1 MSDAAAPRPPSEPTE
16 NAVSASVLPPASSS
30 DSAPPLA
37 ASHPAPVPPRNYSQ
51 GPVYLAAPPA
61 YAPNSSVPTFLRTLA
76 ALVFVG
82 GSISAAVAWV
92 YKTIIYPRL
101 VVALKAR
108 SRLFSIH
115 EAAYSKLFDALKA
128 FTGSTGVARLG
139 GADALEFRRKKREEL
154 AERAEEGGAPSD
166 TQEKQEGEK
175 QPLLE
180 KDEAAAGP
188 EADPAQAPEPT
199 LPPTPQVL
207 APLRSSLSTLNTELK
222 AASAPSASSSS
233 SPHAGGLTNPSNL
246 VQPQGML
253 MRSLVTLN
261 EYLESETYAAST
273 FHTYRPYGAYGASS
287 GGPTTATGERKALQE
302 VTHNFKADIRSLK
315 GALLNRRNFVRPEVS
330 TSA

>member
-1 MSDAAAPRPPSEPTE
+1 M
-16 NAVSASVLPPASSS
+16 
-30 DSAPPLA
+30 
-37 ASHPAPVPPRNYSQ
+37 
-51 GPVYLAAPPA
+51 
-61 YAPNSSVPTFLRTLA
+61 
-76 ALVFVG
+76 
-82 GSISAAVAWV
+82 
-92 YKTIIYPRL
+92 
-101 VVALKAR
+101 
-108 SRLFSIH
+108 
-115 EAAYSKLFDALKA
+115 KA

-315 GALLNRRNFVRPEVS
+315 GAPASSRSSLVRKTLTGSCCLRQVHCSTGATLCAPRCRPLREVGHLSLLLPRDRLLQYRFPPVVV
-330 TSA
+330 

>member
-1 MSDAAAPRPPSEPTE
+1 MPEAPQPPTEPTE
-16 NAVSASVLPPASSS
+16 NTVRSSVLPPASSS

-37 ASHPAPVPPRNYSQ
+37 PTRQPVPVPPRNYSQ
-51 GPVYLAAPPA
+51 GPLYIPAPPA

-76 ALVFVG
+76 ALVFIG

-115 EAAYSKLFDALKA
+115 DAAYTKLFDALKS
-128 FTGSTGVARLG
+128 FTTSTGIARLG
-139 GADALEFRRKKREEL
+139 GAEALEFRRKLREEQV
-154 AERAEEGGAPSD
+154 ERAEGEGQQPREPHD
-166 TQEKQEGEK
+166 EEKE
-175 QPLLE
+175 PLLE
-180 KDEAAAGP
+180 KGEAAEKGAEDEAAA
-188 EADPAQAPEPT
+188 APEPT
-199 LPPTPQVL
+199 LPPPPRVL
-207 APLRSSLSTLNTELK
+207 EPLTTSLATLNAELQA
-222 AASAPSASSSS
+222 AASPSVPSTT

-261 EYLESETYAAST
+261 EYLESETYSAAT
-273 FHTYRPYGAYGASS
+273 FHTYRPYGAYGAPGSS
-287 GGPTTATGERKALQE
+287 TATGERKALQE

-315 GALLNRRNFVRPEVS
+315 GALLNRRNFVRPEVP
-330 TSA
+330 TAA

>member
-1 MSDAAAPRPPSEPTE
+1 MPEAPQPPSEPTE
-16 NAVSASVLPPASSS
+16 NAVRASVLPPASSS

-37 ASHPAPVPPRNYSQ
+37 PTPQPVPVPPRNYSQ
-51 GPVYLAAPPA
+51 GPLYIAAPPA

-76 ALVFVG
+76 ALVFIG

-115 EAAYSKLFDALKA
+115 DAAYTKLFDALKA
-128 FTGSTGVARLG
+128 FTTSTGIARLG
-139 GADALEFRRKKREEL
+139 SADALEFRRKLKEEPAEGPDVEGQQSGEARE
-154 AERAEEGGAPSD
+154 AEKEPLP
-166 TQEKQEGEK
+166 EKE
-175 QPLLE
+175 
-180 KDEAAAGP
+180 EAAAGP
-188 EADPAQAPEPT
+188 NDEAAPEPT
-199 LPPTPQVL
+199 LPPPPRILEPVTTSLASLNAELRAAATPSI
-207 APLRSSLSTLNTELK
+207 PSTT
-222 AASAPSASSSS
+222 

-261 EYLESETYAAST
+261 EYLESETYSAQT
-273 FHTYRPYGAYGASS
+273 FHTYRPYGAYGASGS
-287 GGPTTATGERKALQE
+287 STATGERKALQE

-315 GALLNRRNFVRPEVS
+315 GALLNRRNFVRPEVP
-330 TSA
+330 TAA